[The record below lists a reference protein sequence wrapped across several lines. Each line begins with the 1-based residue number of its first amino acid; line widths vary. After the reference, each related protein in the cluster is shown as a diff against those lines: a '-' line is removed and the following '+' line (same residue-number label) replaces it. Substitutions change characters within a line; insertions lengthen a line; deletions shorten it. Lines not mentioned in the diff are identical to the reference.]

1 MDRNSDDQND
11 EFKLGNSI
19 YMGRRSNM
27 GASQGKC
34 QAIGGDLVS
43 INSQKENDF
52 LYDNFVAKQ
61 GDYSANKGNHVW
73 IGATDANNE
82 GKWRWVNGDKWTFSQ
97 WASNQPDNALSGENY
112 GSFLYRGNGTWND
125 ARNDYY
131 LEQIDGSHIR
141 GIAEMPLGSRYT
153 ITPVPTNMQA

>member
-1 MDRNSDDQND
+1 MPAQIQNGSATLTIKND
-11 EFKLGNSI
+11 EFKLGNSL
-19 YMGRRSNM
+19 YTRVDGPTWEQARAN
-27 GASQGKC
+27 A

-73 IGATDANNE
+73 IGAIDTNNE

-97 WASNQPDNALSGENY
+97 WA
-112 GSFLYRGNGTWND
+112 
-125 ARNDYY
+125 
-131 LEQIDGSHIR
+131 
-141 GIAEMPLGSRYT
+141 
-153 ITPVPTNMQA
+153 